1 LQNSIH
7 PPAHGQ
13 NLMSLFQR
21 LSMQFRSVSE

>member
-13 NLMSLFQR
+13 NLMNPFWR